1 MKVGII
7 GSGVV
12 GQTLAIAFANEGHEV
27 KLGTRNIEKEEV
39 IKFKGQNPSILV
51 GDFAETASFGELL
64 VLAVSGTAIAD
75 FIGLAGKENFAGKT
89 VIDTTNPI
97 KPAAPDNGVLKFF
110 TDLEES
116 LMEKTQKLLPEAK
129 LVKAFSCIGNPY
141 MYKPDFPGGPPT
153 MFICGNDE
161 DAKKQVTEILHTFGW
176 EIADMGKMESARAI
190 EPLCI
195 LWCIPGLLHNKWNHA
210 FKLLKTLD

>member
-12 GQTLAIAFANEGHEV
+12 GQVLAIGFANEGHEV

-51 GDFAETASFGELL
+51 GDFAETAAFGEIL
-64 VLAVSGTAIAD
+64 VLAVSGTVIAD
-75 FIGLAGKENFAGKT
+75 VIALAGKENFSGKT
-89 VIDTTNPI
+89 VIDATNPI
-97 KPAAPDNGVLKFF
+97 KQAAPDNGVLKFF
-110 TDLEES
+110 TDLDES
-116 LMEKTQKLLPEAK
+116 LMEKTQRLLPEAK
-129 LVKAFSCIGNPY
+129 LVKSFSCVGNPY

-161 DAKKQVTEILHTFGW
+161 DAKKQVTEILHSFGW
-176 EIADMGKMESARAI
+176 EIEDMGKMEAARAI

-195 LWCIPGLLHNKWNHA
+195 LWCIPGLLGNRWNHA
-210 FKLLKTLD
+210 FKLLKALN